1 MRSRV
6 TSRKFTVF
14 LFASIVNL
22 RLWSLNVW
30 QMYFL
35 IFSISL
41 GVLLSAA
48 RPSSLYR
55 TNYQITTNPPR
66 SNITKQEIQS
76 LHQLKTD
83 DSLVKPADK
92 GGAIVI
98 WPKDSYLKEAYRQ
111 LNDSNHYQKIQK
123 DPTPDI
129 LEDTK
134 KLAYN
139 LQKSKIIDNMS
150 HKFLTTDTTARTPH
164 LYLLPKIHKQNVP
177 GRPIISGCGGPT
189 AKLSQFADR
198 FLKPLLN
205 HIPAYIQDTAHF
217 LRRIFSLNQ
226 NLPENIILITIDV
239 KPLMP
244 LHQHTE

>member
-1 MRSRV
+1 MYNKYLFGHTTRN
-6 TSRKFTVF
+6 TKHPFKHPTNFT
-14 LFASIVNL
+14 APIPDNSNL
-22 RLWSLNVW
+22 QEYISNV
-30 QMYFL
+30 YYD
-35 IFSISL
+35 IK
-41 GVLLSAA
+41 
-48 RPSSLYR
+48 

-83 DSLVKPADK
+83 NDLLVKPATDK

-98 WPKDSYLKEAYRQ
+98 WPKNSYLKEAYRQ
-111 LNDSNHYQKIQK
+111 LNDSNHYKKIQK

-139 LQKSKIIDNMS
+139 LHKSEIIDNMT

-189 AKLSQFADR
+189 AKLSQFADH

-217 LRRIFSLNQ
+217 LCRIFSLNQ

-239 KPLMP
+239 KKP